1 MSDHG
6 DERQLSPR
14 SAAVAWA
21 AYVVHAAVVVLAARR
36 SCRSFPAGKRAAGVA
51 GLSLV
56 AMGAAMFGAG
66 AARFRSF
73 EQLSGL
79 ESGRL
84 VTGGIYRYSRNP
96 QNVGWGLALTGVA
109 LAGRSFA
116 ALLLVAPFW
125 PLLHIYLVFGE
136 EPHLKRAFGEE
147 YESYRSKVPRYLG
160 APKR

>member
-1 MSDHG
+1 MSDRG
-6 DERQLSPR
+6 SERQLSPR

-36 SCRSFPAGKRAAGVA
+36 SCRSFPAGKRAAGAA

-56 AMGAAMFGAG
+56 TMGAAMFGAG

-84 VTGGIYRYSRNP
+84 VTGGIYRYGRDP
-96 QNVGWGLALTGVA
+96 QNIGWGLALTGVA
-109 LAGRSFA
+109 LAGRFFA
-116 ALLLVAPFW
+116 VLSLVAPFW
-125 PLLHIYLVFGE
+125 PLFRFYLVLKE
-136 EPHLKRAFGEE
+136 EPYLKKTFGRE
-147 YESYRSKVPRYLG
+147 YEKYRSKATRYLG
-160 APKR
+160 TPKR